1 MKKLLF
7 IAFFI
12 VCLQTGAGYAAD
24 EPIVRAGFSP
34 EEVVVGSEI
43 TLTITV
49 LVPTWFSKPITY
61 PSMEM
66 EGVVTVLPPDSTYS
80 MNERRAGS
88 TWSGLTRE
96 YKLYPLESGKFD
108 FRKKQIEVT
117 YADPQTRKP
126 VPNKLF
132 LPELQFSAGVPAG
145 AENLNPFLAGSSL
158 ELIQELSQEA
168 DIYRPGDAVER
179 RITARIQGMQ
189 SMFIPP
195 LLSQHEE
202 PGVSIYPGTSSSD
215 DEYAANRETVTGV
228 RKEAVTYV
236 FERGETYEL
245 PPVTLR
251 WWNSE
256 TKQVETAQIPALVF
270 QVEKSFAQQIKDLP
284 LPIVFSIICIV
295 LGLSLLIL
303 YFRKAVF
310 ATLVSSWTD
319 FCRSEPYGFLGA
331 ILRVLFRDLRTA
343 YLGILGWQ
351 RRFAS
356 DSGHVLGSTG
366 RSSIRALEASIYG
379 PDSRKISFFG
389 IALRGK
395 VVAEL
400 LTLRSSIRE
409 KQRIKGSGVGSLNPE

>member
-1 MKKLLF
+1 VKKLSF
-7 IAFFI
+7 ITFFI
-12 VCLQTGAGYAAD
+12 ICLQAGVGYTA
-24 EPIVRAGFSP
+24 EQPIVRAGFSS

-49 LVPTWFSKPITY
+49 LVPTWFSKPIAF

-66 EGVVTVLPPDSTYS
+66 EGVVTVLPPDSTYP

-88 TWSGLTRE
+88 TWSGITRE

-108 FRKKQIEVT
+108 FRKKQIGVT
-117 YADPQTRKP
+117 YADPQTIKP

-132 LPELQFSAGVPAG
+132 LPELQFSAVVPPG

-168 DIYRPGDAVER
+168 EIYRPGDAVER
-179 RITARIQGMQ
+179 RITARLQGMQ
-189 SMFIPP
+189 SMFIPA
-195 LLSQHEE
+195 LLSMHEE
-202 PGVSIYPGTSSSD
+202 PGVSIYPGTSSTD
-215 DEYAANRETVTGV
+215 DEYAENKETVTGV

-236 FERGETYEL
+236 FERGGTYKL

-251 WWNSE
+251 WWNTE
-256 TKQVETAQIPALVF
+256 TKQVEKAEIPSIVLH
-270 QVEKSFAQQIKDLP
+270 VEKSFAQQIKDLP
-284 LPIVFSIICIV
+284 LPIVFTIILVV
-295 LGLSLLIL
+295 LAFTLFIL
-303 YFRKAVF
+303 YFRKAIF
-310 ATLVSSWTD
+310 GTIVSSWTG

-331 ILRVLFRDLRTA
+331 ILRVVFRDSRTA

-366 RSSIRALEASIYG
+366 SSSIRALEASIYG
-379 PDSRKISFFG
+379 PDSRKVSFG

-400 LTLRSSIRE
+400 LTLRSSIHA
-409 KQRIKGSGVGSLNPE
+409 KQRIRGSGVGSLNPE